1 MTVMFALL
9 GEISFT
15 VIGSPELLESS
26 RRFDYAEHRVVEDR
40 PLLQW
45 LASGLET
52 ITLAML
58 FHASF
63 TDPAAQLGALLAA
76 GEDHQARALVLG
88 NGVFRG
94 FFVVESVAT
103 SDIQLAAD
111 ATPIAI
117 RVRTSLREWV
127 PGFALD
133 PTAPPQPSSVPLGIA
148 PVAINYSLPGALL
161 SAASPTES
169 YTAPTFTQPG
179 VSALVDNPLPG
190 GAGGPNLSYT
200 DVPASTIVRSTQ

>member
-1 MTVMFALL
+1 MFALL
-9 GEISFT
+9 GEISFQA
-15 VIGSPELLESS
+15 IGSPEIFESS

-40 PLLQW
+40 PRLQW
-45 LASGLET
+45 LAAELES

-58 FHASF
+58 FHRSF
-63 TDPAAQLGALLAA
+63 TDPAAQLAALLAA
-76 GEDHQARALVLG
+76 ANDHQARALVLG

-103 SDIQLAAD
+103 SDIQLGAD

-127 PGFALD
+127 PGSEFD
-133 PTAPPQPSSVPLGIA
+133 PAAPPRLATIPLGIA
-148 PVAINYSLPGALL
+148 TVAINYSSPAALL
-161 SAASPTES
+161 LSGTVAASYS
-169 YTAPTFTQPG
+169 APTFSQPG
-179 VSALVDNPLPG
+179 VSPLVDNPLPG

-200 DVPASTIVRSTQ
+200 DVPAAAIVRSSQ

>member
-1 MTVMFALL
+1 MFALL
-9 GEISFT
+9 GEISFQ
-15 VIGSPELLESS
+15 VIGSPEIFESS
-26 RRFDYAEHRVVEDR
+26 RRFDYAEHRVVEDLPR
-40 PLLQW
+40 LQW
-45 LASGLET
+45 LAPELEH

-63 TDPAAQLGALLAA
+63 TDPTAQLAALLAA

-103 SDIQLAAD
+103 SDIQLGAD

-117 RVRTSLREWV
+117 RVRASLREWV
-127 PGFALD
+127 PGSEFD
-133 PTAPPQPSSVPLGIA
+133 PAAPPRLASAPLGIA
-148 PVAINYSLPGALL
+148 PVAISYSSPAPLLGA
-161 SAASPTES
+161 AAPAAS

-190 GAGGPNLSYT
+190 GAAGPNLSYT
-200 DVPASTIVRSTQ
+200 DVSAAAIVRSQ